1 MRYVD
6 EQTAYEQFDGFL
18 DEAHPVIEIL
28 GMSYNP
34 STVLKECD
42 PIAYRCTFNYWCDD
56 ENITTDESEADDEE
70 DDNDYYYE

>member
-6 EQTAYEQFDGFL
+6 EQTAYEQFDDFL
-18 DEAHPVIEIL
+18 DEVHPVIEIL

-42 PIAYRCTFNYWCDD
+42 PNPTSG
-56 ENITTDESEADDEE
+56 ESYGQPNQKTQSNSALE
-70 DDNDYYYE
+70 